1 MSRRLL
7 YDGAASEVGLL
18 PLVAPV
24 TFITATVTKTLGAA
38 TLSSSGTIASAG
50 ITGATA
56 ATLQPASLIATGTLL
71 TSVTGTVIKTLEDCT
86 LTASDSAPTKIYQE
100 IWIIAEKKPKKRVK
114 RAQRKIREATQ
125 KIAETIE
132 QSSKALTKGTFAAAK
147 ISIDNQLSLLESN
160 YKILDAEAKFLDI
173 QSRLLSLIEEGK
185 AQARRDAERRLFEL
199 EQVLARQ
206 RAEEEFRAAEK
217 ARKEEEELR
226 DLDFLL
232 EYLMAMD

>member
-1 MSRRLL
+1 VSRHLL

-18 PLVAPV
+18 PLEAPV
-24 TFITATVTKTLGAA
+24 TPITATVTKTLGAA
-38 TLSSSGTIASAG
+38 TLSSVGNL
-50 ITGATA
+50 TGA
-56 ATLQPASLIATGTLL
+56 PI
-71 TSVTGTVIKTLEDCT
+71 TGTVIKTLGDCT

-114 RAQRKIREATQ
+114 RAQRKIKEATQ

-132 QSSKALTKGTFAAAK
+132 QSSKALTNGTFAAAK

-160 YKILDAEAKFLDI
+160 YKILDAEAKSLDI

-217 ARKEEEELR
+217 ARKEEEDLR